1 MTSGMPTHIVGS
13 IIDIDDVPVLS
24 SELGRSVVSE
34 ARVDRAVN
42 SNVVVVVDEDQIVK
56 TPVSSERNC

>member
-1 MTSGMPTHIVGS
+1 MTCGVVTYVVGS

-24 SELGRSVVSE
+24 PELGRSVVSE

-42 SNVVVVVDEDQIVK
+42 SNVIVVVDEDQIVK
-56 TPVSSERNC
+56 TPVSSERNR